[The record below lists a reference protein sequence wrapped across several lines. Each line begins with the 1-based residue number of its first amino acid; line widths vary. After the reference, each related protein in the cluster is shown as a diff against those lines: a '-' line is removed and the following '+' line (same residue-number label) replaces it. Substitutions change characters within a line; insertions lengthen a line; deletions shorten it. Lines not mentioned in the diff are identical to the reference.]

1 MYPFLLELIGGALGS
16 TLLLSLAI
24 VLCAAVLEDLTVIVV
39 GVLAADGLIATPL
52 ALASLYIG
60 IVLGDIGYYFLGRLA
75 RTHPRLAQYVDHD
88 FAIPLRAWLESRLE
102 LTVFSARFIPGSRIA
117 TYTASGFF
125 RAPFS
130 VFLLMI
136 AAAIFIWTTVLFT
149 VAYWFGSISST
160 WLLHARWGLALLFFF
175 MLFLIARRTLRA
187 YRAKRNGENAGSL

>member
-75 RTHPRLAQYVDHD
+75 RTHPRL
-88 FAIPLRAWLESRLE
+88 S
-102 LTVFSARFIPGSRIA
+102 
-117 TYTASGFF
+117 
-125 RAPFS
+125 
-130 VFLLMI
+130 
-136 AAAIFIWTTVLFT
+136 
-149 VAYWFGSISST
+149 
-160 WLLHARWGLALLFFF
+160 
-175 MLFLIARRTLRA
+175 
-187 YRAKRNGENAGSL
+187 